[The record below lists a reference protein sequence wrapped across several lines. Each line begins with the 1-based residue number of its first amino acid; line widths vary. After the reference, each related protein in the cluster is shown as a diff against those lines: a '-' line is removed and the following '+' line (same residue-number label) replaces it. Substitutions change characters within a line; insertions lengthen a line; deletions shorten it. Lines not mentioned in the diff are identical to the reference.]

1 MVDILITHAA
11 KIVVGI
17 EGDIRIEPTLTQVNG
32 TLRLSSRQQ
41 FALEGIDLYRT
52 VGTVGHGDPFAE
64 DRQMVVQLVMNLYLH
79 LFQIG
84 PAVGSFSCGSGRQ
97 IAQQTERL
105 NP

>member
-32 TLRLSSRQQ
+32 TLRLGSGQD

-52 VGTVGHGDPFAE
+52 VGTVGHSDPFAE
-64 DRQMVVQLVMNLYLH
+64 DRQIVVQLVMNLYFH
-79 LFQIG
+79 LLQIG
-84 PAVGSFSCGSGRQ
+84 PAVGSLSCSSGRQ
-97 IAQQTERL
+97 FA
-105 NP
+105 